1 MMFVLLIE
9 GQLCGSFQGAQHH
22 QPHTRSPA
30 FS

>member
-9 GQLCGSFQGAQHH
+9 GQLCGSLKGDWHS